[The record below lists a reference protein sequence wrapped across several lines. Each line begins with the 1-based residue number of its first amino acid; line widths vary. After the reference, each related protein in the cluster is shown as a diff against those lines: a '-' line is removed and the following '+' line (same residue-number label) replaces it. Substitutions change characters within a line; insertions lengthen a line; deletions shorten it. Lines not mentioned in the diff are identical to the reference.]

1 MRSAMSDFIETNN
14 FNKFSLDLN
23 LEERGSLC
31 LFLLQISVRHFG
43 FLHPSRNFKLVSSNP
58 KISWSGEEYGLQGR
72 QYRTTFHI
80 TRSQAD
86 VRRIVLIAFVIMG
99 IIIKGEEVLIL
110 PFVPTHPAPSLTFPR
125 ARKRSI
131 ECGPPNRKW
140 NWCFSRC
147 RCLLLNKSSYGICR
161 SRQDF

>member
-1 MRSAMSDFIETNN
+1 MSDFIETNN

-23 LEERGSLC
+23 LEERRSLC
-31 LFLLQISVRHFG
+31 FFLSSENRPPYWISKSS
-43 FLHPSRNFKLVSSNP
+43 SRNFRLVSSNP
-58 KISWSGEEYGLQGR
+58 KISQTGEEYGLQGR

-110 PFVPTHPAPSLTFPR
+110 PFVPTHPAPSLTFPL

-131 ECGPPNRKW
+131 ECGPQIVNEVDVFPDVDV
-140 NWCFSRC
+140 CS
-147 RCLLLNKSSYGICR
+147 
-161 SRQDF
+161 

>member
-1 MRSAMSDFIETNN
+1 MKSS
-14 FNKFSLDLN
+14 
-23 LEERGSLC
+23 
-31 LFLLQISVRHFG
+31 
-43 FLHPSRNFKLVSSNP
+43 SRNFRLVSSNP
-58 KISWSGEEYGLQGR
+58 KISQTGEEYGLQGR

-140 NWCFSRC
+140 SWCFSRC

-161 SRQDF
+161 SRWGGFDINICANPPGPKPDISTCSKKINWMRPPKS